1 MTCSYPTNKI
11 LQELTKASNAFL
23 QTSDFKQATR
33 TVYDCCKEI
42 IGSTAGYVALLSAD
56 KSENELLFLDMSGMQ
71 CSLNPN
77 QPMPIRG
84 LRAEA
89 YSSGET
95 VYDNNFPQSEWLQ
108 YLPEGHGRLDNVLFA
123 PLVINNEAV
132 GIFGFANRPGGFCED
147 SALIARTFAEIAA
160 IGLLQ
165 SKTVNRLETTAKHL
179 SALMEAAHDAII
191 TVDGHGDIFFWNNA
205 AENLFGYSSDE
216 MIGNSCMRIIPE
228 QYKKRHK
235 EAFAKVSET
244 GISKLAG
251 REIAIE
257 ALRKDNE
264 MFPAELSLSK
274 WNFDGAVFF
283 TGIIRDISLRKKME
297 QETREAESRLRKVF
311 EHMKGGGAIYK
322 AVDDGED
329 FIIID
334 FHRPELQGL
343 DKKSE
348 DLKGKKILEVF
359 PASKEYGLF
368 EVFQRV
374 WKTGKPEIHPV
385 KIYNDK
391 EITGWR
397 ENYVYKLPTGEIVA
411 LYEDF
416 TERKKMEMALQE
428 SENLFR
434 TIFETSPDPVNINR
448 LKDGKFVMV
457 NKRFLE
463 LTGFEENE
471 VIGKTA
477 LDINIWQN
485 LNKRKQFFSQLYEK
499 GQIRN
504 FANVFKRKDGS
515 PVMAQVSA
523 EIISYKNEPHLLV
536 VTQDITELKKTEHQL
551 LEAHKQLQKRF
562 IVRTEELK
570 ESQIDYQ
577 TIADHTYDWE
587 WWERPDGTLR
597 YVSPACERI
606 TGYKADLFIKDHS
619 FLREIIVPEDRDKWD
634 EHHHESHKDSGLRE
648 MQFRIKRV
656 DGEVRWIE
664 HACQPVFTEGN
675 VFLGFRASNRDITVR
690 KLGERELQESEERYY
705 DLYENAPIAY
715 FSVGMDS
722 SINRCN
728 LSASKLLGYPREALI
743 GKPVLELYADTPQ
756 GKEKAAQVFK
766 RFLAHKETLEEEL
779 QMQRGD
785 GVHIWVKLTVNV
797 VLNTKGQ
804 VTESRSM
811 VVDITVRK
819 LAEQARQKIE
829 EELRILSA
837 QLMTTEERER
847 KRIAGDI
854 HDTIGQA
861 LSAIKFSVENS
872 LFTINKK
879 DFSAAVQS
887 LESIVPLTQQTI
899 EEVRRIIMDLRP
911 SILDDLGLIATI
923 SWLCR
928 EFESIYNH
936 IHIDKE
942 IHLEEADIPLSL
954 KSVIYRILQEA
965 LNNAAKHSQTEII
978 RFHLMKNG
986 DSLELLF
993 EDSGL
998 GFDSDTVQ
1006 SKVAGRK
1013 GMGLGSMKER
1023 AQMSGGTFAIK
1034 SSPGIGTRIY
1044 ISWPI

>member
-1 MTCSYPTNKI
+1 MTCSYPTDKI
-11 LQELTKASNAFL
+11 LHELIKSSNAFL

-56 KSENELLFLDMSGMQ
+56 KSENELLFLDMSGLQ

-84 LRAEA
+84 LQAEA

-123 PLVINNEAV
+123 PLIIDNETV

-165 SKTVNRLETTAKHL
+165 NKTVNRFETTARHL

-191 TVDGHGDIFFWNNA
+191 TIDGHGDIFSWNNA
-205 AENLFGYSSDE
+205 AENLFGFSSDE
-216 MIGNSCMRIIPE
+216 MIGNSCMRIIPD
-228 QYKKRHK
+228 QYRKRHK
-235 EAFAKVSET
+235 EAFAKVSKT

-251 REIAIE
+251 REIPLE
-257 ALRKDNE
+257 ALRNDNE

-274 WNFDGAVFF
+274 WNFGGAVFF
-283 TGIIRDISLRKKME
+283 TGIIRDISLRKRME
-297 QETREAESRLRKVF
+297 QETWEAERRLRKVF
-311 EHMKGGGAIYK
+311 EHMKDGGAIYK

-343 DKKSE
+343 EKKSE
-348 DLKGKKILEVF
+348 DLRGKKFLQVF
-359 PASKEYGLF
+359 PASKELGLF

-385 KIYNDK
+385 KIYDDG

-397 ENYVYKLPTGEIVA
+397 ENHVYKLPSGEIVA

-448 LKDGKFVMV
+448 LKDGKFIKV
-457 NKRFLE
+457 NSRFLE

-485 LNKRKQFFSQLYEK
+485 LNKRKQFFSQLDEK

-504 FANVFKRKDGS
+504 FAAVFKHKDGS
-515 PVMAQVSA
+515 LIIAQVSA
-523 EIISYKNEPHLLV
+523 ETISYQNEPHLLV
-536 VTQDITELKKTEHQL
+536 VTQDITELKATEQQL
-551 LEAHKQLQKRF
+551 LNAHKQLQKRL
-562 IVRTEELK
+562 IVKSEELK

-577 TIADHTYDWE
+577 IIADYTYDWE
-587 WWERPDGTLR
+587 WWERPDGTFR

-648 MQFRIKRV
+648 MQFRIKRA

-675 VFLGFRASNRDITVR
+675 MFLGFRASNRDITVR
-690 KLGERELQESEERYY
+690 KL
-705 DLYENAPIAY
+705 
-715 FSVGMDS
+715 
-722 SINRCN
+722 
-728 LSASKLLGYPREALI
+728 
-743 GKPVLELYADTPQ
+743 
-756 GKEKAAQVFK
+756 
-766 RFLAHKETLEEEL
+766 
-779 QMQRGD
+779 
-785 GVHIWVKLTVNV
+785 
-797 VLNTKGQ
+797 
-804 VTESRSM
+804 
-811 VVDITVRK
+811 
-819 LAEQARQKIE
+819 AEQAGQKIE

-978 RFHLMKNG
+978 RFYLIKNG

-998 GFDSDTVQ
+998 GFDSDMVQ
-1006 SKVAGRK
+1006 SRVAGRK

-1023 AQMSGGTFAIK
+1023 TQMSGGTFTIK
-1034 SSPGIGTRIY
+1034 SSPGIGTRIH

>member
-1 MTCSYPTNKI
+1 MTCSYPTDKI

-23 QTSDFKQATR
+23 QTSDFKKATR
-33 TVYDCCKEI
+33 IVYDCCKEI

-95 VYDNNFPQSEWLQ
+95 VYDNNFPQSEWMQ

-123 PLVINNEAV
+123 PLVIDNESV

-147 SALIARTFAEIAA
+147 SALIARTFTEIAA
-160 IGLLQ
+160 VGLLQ
-165 SKTVNRLETTAKHL
+165 NRTVNRFETTAKQL

-191 TVDGHGDIFFWNNA
+191 TIDGHGDIFSWNNA

-216 MIGNSCMRIIPE
+216 MIGNSCMRIIPD
-228 QYKKRHK
+228 QYRKRHA

-257 ALRKDNE
+257 TLRKDNE

-274 WNFDGAVFF
+274 WDVDGAVYF

-297 QETREAESRLRKVF
+297 QETRETESRLRKVF

-329 FIIID
+329 FVIID

-348 DLKGKKILEVF
+348 DLRGKKILQVF
-359 PASKEYGLF
+359 PASKEFGLF

-374 WKTGKPEIHPV
+374 WKTGKPETHPL

-391 EITGWR
+391 DITGWR

-416 TERKKMEMALQE
+416 TERKKMEMALQDN
-428 SENLFR
+428 ENLFR

-448 LKDGKFVMV
+448 LKDGKFIKV
-457 NKRFLE
+457 NNRFLE

-504 FANVFKRKDGS
+504 FAAVFKHKDGS
-515 PVMAQVSA
+515 LIMAQVSA
-523 EIISYKNEPHLLV
+523 EIISYKNEPHILV
-536 VTQDITELKKTEHQL
+536 VTQDITELKKSERQL

-562 IVRTEELK
+562 VVRSEELE
-570 ESQIDYQ
+570 ESRLDYQ
-577 TIADHTYDWE
+577 TIADYTYDWE
-587 WWERPDGTLR
+587 WWERPDGTFR

-619 FLREIIVPEDRDKWD
+619 FLREIIVPEDWDKWD
-634 EHHHESHKDSGLRE
+634 KHHNESHKGSGLRE
-648 MQFRIKRV
+648 MQFCIKTA
-656 DGEVRWIE
+656 DGDVRWIE

-675 VFLGFRASNRDITVR
+675 VFLGFRASNRDITAR
-690 KLGERELQESEERYY
+690 KQAEQKLQKTERQYRGLINNSLVGVFSSRYSTGEFVFVNDAMAGIYDFESPEQMMAEKAVANWKDPQKREQMLAAITKHGSVNNWNAEIITSTGHHRHVLFSATLEDEIITGMVMDITMRVLAETALQSSEINLKKAQEVAHIGSWHL
-705 DLYENAPIAY
+705 DLLDNNLVWTDENYRIFGIPKGSPLTYRKFLEIVHPEDRDYVDEKWRLA
-715 FSVGMDS
+715 M
-722 SINRCN
+722 N
-728 LSASKLLGYPREALI
+728 SASGR
-743 GKPVLELYADTPQ
+743 Q
-756 GKEKAAQVFK
+756 G
-766 RFLAHKETLEEEL
+766 
-779 QMQRGD
+779 
-785 GVHIWVKLTVNV
+785 
-797 VLNTKGQ
+797 
-804 VTESRSM
+804 
-811 VVDITVRK
+811 
-819 LAEQARQKIE
+819 
-829 EELRILSA
+829 
-837 QLMTTEERER
+837 
-847 KRIAGDI
+847 
-854 HDTIGQA
+854 
-861 LSAIKFSVENS
+861 
-872 LFTINKK
+872 
-879 DFSAAVQS
+879 
-887 LESIVPLTQQTI
+887 
-899 EEVRRIIMDLRP
+899 
-911 SILDDLGLIATI
+911 
-923 SWLCR
+923 LC
-928 EFESIYNH
+928 
-936 IHIDKE
+936 
-942 IHLEEADIPLSL
+942 
-954 KSVIYRILQEA
+954 
-965 LNNAAKHSQTEII
+965 
-978 RFHLMKNG
+978 
-986 DSLELLF
+986 
-993 EDSGL
+993 
-998 GFDSDTVQ
+998 
-1006 SKVAGRK
+1006 
-1013 GMGLGSMKER
+1013 
-1023 AQMSGGTFAIK
+1023 
-1034 SSPGIGTRIY
+1034 
-1044 ISWPI
+1044 